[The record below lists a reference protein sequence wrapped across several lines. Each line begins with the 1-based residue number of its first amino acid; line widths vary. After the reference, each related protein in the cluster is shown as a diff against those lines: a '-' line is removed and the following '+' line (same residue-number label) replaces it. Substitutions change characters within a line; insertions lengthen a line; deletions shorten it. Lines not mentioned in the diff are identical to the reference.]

1 MANEAQRGGWIL
13 AVGVIIGLVLGGL
26 VPPMPLHGSTAATVE
41 GFSVVTAELEPGQEG
56 IYYLDY
62 QTGDLVGAFLHPRS
76 GKFINLYKYNIL
88 KDFADAKTPKFM
100 MVSSSTPMIFPQ
112 GNIRPSVGIVYV
124 VEVTSGI
131 ACAYAAPY
139 ATNRDSIPAATN
151 ETLRLVDKIKFRS
164 GAIRDK

>member
-1 MANEAQRGGWIL
+1 MANGTQRGGWWL
-13 AVGVIIGLVLGGL
+13 ATGVIIGLVLGGL

-62 QTGDLVGAFLHPRS
+62 QTGDLAAAFLHPRT
-76 GKFINLYKYNIL
+76 GKFINLYKHNIL

-112 GNIRPSVGIVYV
+112 GNIRPSVGIVYI
-124 VEVTSGI
+124 VEVTSGL
-131 ACAYAAPY
+131 ACAYTAPY
-139 ATNRDSIPAATN
+139 ATNRESIPAPTN
-151 ETLRLVDKIKFRS
+151 ESLRLVDKIKFRS
-164 GAIRDK
+164 TAIRDK